1 MSFHSR
7 KRNREGLRSAGAA
20 DASNQAVGRT
30 DARGR
35 WNGSKSRAVSGGAMP
50 RLASVVLAIIVVAL
64 LTFGLHVLF
73 R

>member
-1 MSFHSR
+1 
-7 KRNREGLRSAGAA
+7 
-20 DASNQAVGRT
+20 
-30 DARGR
+30 
-35 WNGSKSRAVSGGAMP
+35 MP